1 MKPDLQ
7 FSILCD
13 DVRREDNGKFIFIG
27 LFDVIGTKN
36 FPTQHGVMFVANRW
50 CKGEGEFKQKSRII
64 DSVDKKLIVESPEV
78 TFRLEDISQSHT
90 VISKFSN
97 ITFPRAGKYWVEVL
111 LDGQLTL
118 DYPLMLVE
126 DKRP

>member
-27 LFDVIGTKN
+27 LFDVIGTKT
-36 FPTQHGVMFVANRW
+36 FPTQHAVMFIANRW

-64 DSVDKKLIVESPEV
+64 DSLDKKLIVESPEV
-78 TFRLEDISQSHT
+78 IFRLEDISQSHT

-97 ITFPRAGKYWVEVL
+97 ITFPHAGKYWVEVL
-111 LDGQLTL
+111 FDGQLTL